1 MGPSATV
8 GFMSK
13 RMALLT
19 ALALGAPAL
28 AATPSS
34 RAQAPVSQAPVIQAP
49 VTPSRNYGLSE
60 AQRRAVWTHAMRG
73 QLAIAEQTQ
82 DTGLTRLLAAETKGQ
97 QQTAR
102 SASLS
107 CAVMDRIDAQAAR
120 QQPLI
125 DALHERIRRT
135 YGLSAAALGGI
146 LDEGEQKGW
155 PLPL

>member
-34 RAQAPVSQAPVIQAP
+34 RAQAPVIQAP